1 VPEALGRGFKPKFF
15 GNGGQETPCLAGR
28 SGNFLTQLG
37 APQLMA
43 NESKGLPIVLINN
56 YLAKTQQ
63 LQPIQGLGDTL

>member
-1 VPEALGRGFKPKFF
+1 
-15 GNGGQETPCLAGR
+15 
-28 SGNFLTQLG
+28 LTQLG